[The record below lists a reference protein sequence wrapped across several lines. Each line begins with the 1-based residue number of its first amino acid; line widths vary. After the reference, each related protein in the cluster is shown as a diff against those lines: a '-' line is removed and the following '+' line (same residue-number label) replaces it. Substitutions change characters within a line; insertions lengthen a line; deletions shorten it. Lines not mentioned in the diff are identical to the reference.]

1 VERARACSSSDGS
14 APGEMT
20 RRMGSVATVSDNR
33 CFRLSA
39 GGERSCKPTKSTKKM
54 HTKAIFST
62 YSEHLNPRATI
73 NTVEKILLV
82 TDETEN
88 KIIV

>member
-1 VERARACSSSDGS
+1 VERARARSSSDGS

-20 RRMGSVATVSDNR
+20 RRIGSVATVSDNS

-39 GGERSCKPTKSTKKM
+39 GGERSCKPTKSTKKCVP
-54 HTKAIFST
+54 TLFFCT
-62 YSEHLNPRATI
+62 YSEHLKPRAII
-73 NTVEKILLV
+73 NMVEKILLV
-82 TDETEN
+82 TDERDN